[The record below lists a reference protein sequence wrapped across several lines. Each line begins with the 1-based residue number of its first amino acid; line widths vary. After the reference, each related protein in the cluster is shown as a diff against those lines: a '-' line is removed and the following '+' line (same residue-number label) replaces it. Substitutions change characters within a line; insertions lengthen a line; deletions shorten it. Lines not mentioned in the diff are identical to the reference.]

1 MTDISLEEAVKG
13 RHSVRGFLPDPV
25 PQDVLNKVF
34 ELAQW
39 APSGTNVQP
48 WQVYVAS
55 GATRDALRTEFIRR
69 AEAGQ
74 APKLDYANRGKLGDP
89 WRERRRDCANALYTA
104 MDIAWEDKERRAR
117 ASFRNFELFDAPH
130 VAFLCMNEVFGMASA
145 ADLGMYA
152 QTLMLSMTAHG
163 LASCAQGTMA
173 HHPDLVREIFNL
185 DPAIKVLF
193 GISFGYEDPSVAAN
207 ETRTVRAPLE
217 ESVVFR
223 SA

>member
-13 RHSVRGFLPDPV
+13 RHSVRGFLADPV
-25 PQDVLNKVF
+25 PQALLNKVF

-39 APSGTNVQP
+39 APSGTNIQP

-55 GATRDALRTEFIRR
+55 GATRDALRTEFIHR
-69 AEAGQ
+69 AQTGQ
-74 APKLDYANRGKLGDP
+74 APTLDYADKGKVGEP
-89 WRERRRDCANALYTA
+89 WRERRRDCAKALYTA
-104 MDIAWEDKERRAR
+104 MDIAWEDKEARAR

-173 HHPDLVREIFNL
+173 HYPDLVRETFNL
-185 DPAIKVLF
+185 DPMTKVLF
-193 GISFGYEDPSVAAN
+193 GISFGYEDPAIAAN
-207 ETRTVRAPLE
+207 QTRTVRAPLE
-217 ESVVFR
+217 QSVVFR